1 MKIIIF
7 GATGMVGQGVLREC
21 LLNPAVAQVLCVG
34 RTPTGQRHPKLAE
47 IVHSN
52 LYQLGSIEHELLG
65 YDACFFC
72 LGVSAAGM
80 TEAAYR
86 SITYDLT
93 LHVAQTLA
101 RLNPQ
106 SSFSYIS
113 GSGTNADSR
122 SMWARVKGQTEQA
135 LLVLPFRAAY
145 MFRPGFIQPQH
156 GVVSKTGW
164 YRWMYKFTSPLYP
177 VFKRLIPQYV
187 TTTEQLAQA
196 MLRVAQNGAPQPII
210 ENSMINQL

>member
-7 GATGMVGQGVLREC
+7 GATGMVGQGLLRES

-34 RTPTGQRHPKLAE
+34 RTPTGQSHPKLGE
-47 IVHSN
+47 IVHCN
-52 LYQLGSIEHELLG
+52 LYDLASIEHELVG
-65 YDACFFC
+65 YDACLFC

-93 LHVAQTLA
+93 MHVAQTLA

-106 SSFSYIS
+106 SRFLYIS
-113 GSGTNADSR
+113 GSGTNPNSR
-122 SMWARVKGQTEQA
+122 TMWARIKGQTEQA
-135 LLVLPFRAAY
+135 LLALPFEAF
-145 MFRPGFIQPQH
+145 MLRPGFIQPQH
-156 GVVSKTGW
+156 GVVSKTRL
-164 YRWMYKFTSPLYP
+164 YRLLYRLIGPLYP
-177 VFKRLIPQYV
+177 VLKRFMPQYV
-187 TTTEQLAQA
+187 TTTDQLAQA
-196 MLRVAQNGAPQPII
+196 MLRVAQNGAPQPIL

>member
-1 MKIIIF
+1 MKIVIF

-21 LLNPAVAQVLCVG
+21 LLNPAVEQVLCVG
-34 RTPTGQRHPKLAE
+34 RTPTGQSHPKLGE
-47 IVHSN
+47 IVHCN
-52 LYQLGSIEHELLG
+52 LYQLEPIEHELIG
-65 YDACFFC
+65 YDACLFC

-93 LHVAQTLA
+93 MHVAQTLA

-106 SSFSYIS
+106 SRFIYIS
-113 GSGTNADSR
+113 GSGTDPNSR
-122 SMWARVKGQTEQA
+122 AMWARVKGQTEQSIIA
-135 LLVLPFRAAY
+135 LPFAAY

-156 GVVSKTGW
+156 GVVSKTRW
-164 YRWMYKFTSPLYP
+164 YRLMYAITRPLYP

-196 MLRVAQNGAPQPII
+196 MLRVAQNGAPQPIL

>member
-7 GATGMVGQGVLREC
+7 GATGMVGQGLLRES

-34 RTPTGQRHPKLAE
+34 RTPTGQSHPKLGE
-47 IVHSN
+47 IVHCN
-52 LYQLGSIEHELLG
+52 LYDLAPIEHELVG
-65 YDACFFC
+65 YDACLFC

-93 LHVAQTLA
+93 MHVAQTLA

-106 SSFSYIS
+106 SRFLYVS
-113 GSGTNADSR
+113 GSGTNPNSR
-122 SMWARVKGQTEQA
+122 TMWARIKGQTEQE
-135 LLVLPFRAAY
+135 LLKLPFEAF
-145 MFRPGFIQPQH
+145 MLRPGFIQPQH
-156 GVVSKTGW
+156 GVVSKTRL
-164 YRWMYKFTSPLYP
+164 YRLLYRLIGPLYP
-177 VFKRLIPQYV
+177 VLKRFMPQYV
-187 TTTEQLAQA
+187 TTTDQLAQA
-196 MLRVAQNGAPQPII
+196 MLRVAQNGAAQPIL

>member
-1 MKIIIF
+1 MKILIF

-34 RTPTGQRHPKLAE
+34 RTPTGQSHPKLGE
-47 IVHSN
+47 IVHCN
-52 LYQLGSIEHELLG
+52 LYDLASIEHELVG
-65 YDACFFC
+65 YDACLFC

-93 LHVAQTLA
+93 MHVAQTLA

-106 SSFSYIS
+106 SRFLYVS
-113 GSGTNADSR
+113 GAGTNPNSR
-122 SMWARVKGQTEQA
+122 TMWARVKGQTEQA
-135 LLVLPFRAAY
+135 LLKLQFESY
-145 MFRPGFIQPQH
+145 MLRPGFIQPQH
-156 GVVSKTGW
+156 GVVSKTRL
-164 YRWMYKFTSPLYP
+164 YRLLYRLIGPFYP
-177 VFKRLIPQYV
+177 VLQRFMPQYV
-187 TTTEQLAQA
+187 TTTDQLAQA
-196 MLRVAQNGAPQPII
+196 MLRVAQNGGPQPIL

>member
-34 RTPTGQRHPKLAE
+34 RTPTGQSHPKLGE
-47 IVHSN
+47 IVHCN
-52 LYQLGSIEHELLG
+52 LYDLASIEHELVG
-65 YDACFFC
+65 YDACLFC

-93 LHVAQTLA
+93 MHVAQTLA

-106 SSFSYIS
+106 SRFLYVS
-113 GSGTNADSR
+113 GAGTNPNSR
-122 SMWARVKGQTEQA
+122 TMWARVKGQTEQA
-135 LLVLPFRAAY
+135 LLKLPFEAF
-145 MFRPGFIQPQH
+145 MLRPGFIQPQH
-156 GVVSKTGW
+156 GVVSKTRL
-164 YRWMYKFTSPLYP
+164 YRLLYRLIGPLYP
-177 VFKRLIPQYV
+177 VLKRFMPHYV
-187 TTTEQLAQA
+187 TTTDQVAQA
-196 MLRVAQNGAPQPII
+196 MLRVAQNCAPQPIL

>member
-1 MKIIIF
+1 MKILIF

-34 RTPTGQRHPKLAE
+34 RTPTGQSHPKLGE
-47 IVHSN
+47 IVHCN
-52 LYQLGSIEHELLG
+52 LYDLASIEHELVG
-65 YDACFFC
+65 YDACLFC

-93 LHVAQTLA
+93 MHVAQTLA

-106 SSFSYIS
+106 SRFLYVS
-113 GSGTNADSR
+113 GAGTNPNSR
-122 SMWARVKGQTEQA
+122 TMWARVKGQTEQA
-135 LLVLPFRAAY
+135 LLKLQFEAY
-145 MFRPGFIQPQH
+145 MLRPGFIQPQH
-156 GVVSKTGW
+156 GVVSKTRL
-164 YRWMYKFTSPLYP
+164 YRLLYRLIGPLYP
-177 VFKRLIPQYV
+177 VLQRFMPQYV
-187 TTTEQLAQA
+187 TTTDQLAQA
-196 MLRVAQNGAPQPII
+196 MLRVAQHGASQPIL